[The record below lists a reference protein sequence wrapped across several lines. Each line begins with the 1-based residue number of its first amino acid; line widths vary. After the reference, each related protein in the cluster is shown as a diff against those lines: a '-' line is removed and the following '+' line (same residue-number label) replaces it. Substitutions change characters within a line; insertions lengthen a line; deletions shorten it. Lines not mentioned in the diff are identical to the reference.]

1 MLFKLLVGVRVG
13 KRAPGGGDVAE
24 TPGKEVRS
32 SNRPRPCAGAWIF
45 NFYSKSRSRNK
56 SGKEYEKRPAPM
68 EPALSRI
75 FLMELRV
82 LQVFQYLG
90 NVHKQSIRNSLT
102 QVRVSSKKLTILG
115 LVVCQTAQKS
125 GKVKAVKVHHL
136 GPRHHK
142 VLHEPLLRVIASVN
156 FSECPEL

>member
-24 TPGKEVRS
+24 TPGKE
-32 SNRPRPCAGAWIF
+32 
-45 NFYSKSRSRNK
+45 
-56 SGKEYEKRPAPM
+56 YEKRPAPK

-75 FLMELRV
+75 SLMEIRV
-82 LQVFQYLG
+82 LQVFHYFG
-90 NVHKQSIRNSLT
+90 NVHSQSIRNSLT
-102 QVRVSSKKLTILG
+102 QVRVSSKKLTILD
-115 LVVCQTAQKS
+115 LAAFQTAQKS
-125 GKVKAVKVHHL
+125 GEVKAVKVHHL

-156 FSECPEL
+156 FSESPEL